1 MPRRI
6 IRARRTVSRRIG
18 IGVIVLTTVSVVIFT
33 AIVWMFIGLNE
44 RQKVILESV
53 REDAVWAAYQTERE
67 AERLLHALADD
78 RSVEG
83 KANITRRFDLLYSR
97 AALISQGAYAA
108 VFEQGKM
115 GAISEELHGL
125 IGTMATIV
133 DGQDEGKSATLQAPL
148 ERFQVLAAELL
159 VAANAAGAERRVSER
174 RELRDTYWRIG
185 VGVSALTIALVL
197 IVILLGLQLIH
208 SSRTGRE
215 IELLSR
221 RNARVARKASAASE
235 AKSAFL
241 ATMSHE
247 IRTPLNGILGV
258 ADLLQDTP
266 LSGDQLRQVDII
278 RQSGTMLLDVINDI
292 LDFSKL
298 ESGAVRF
305 EPSPVALSATF
316 NVVTDMMRRR
326 AGAAGLT
333 FHVSYSDY
341 LLHADANR
349 IRQVLVNLVGNAIK
363 FTEKGQVSLD
373 AKVEDDRLR
382 VEVSDTGPGIAAD
395 AIPLLFRDF
404 TQLDNSSTRSFGGT
418 GLGLAICKRLVDLMG
433 GTIGV
438 DSTPGQGSTFWFE
451 LPVGPVAK
459 LDMAEDRVLATP
471 PHAFSGRVLVVDDNA
486 TNREVSARLLQRLG
500 AETVVAVDG
509 AEALEIVGQTG
520 FDLILMDMQ
529 MPKLD
534 GLSATRRLREQ
545 GYTRPV
551 VGLTAN
557 AYDSDRT
564 ACLDAG
570 MNGHVAKPVT
580 RQKLIDL
587 LLHYL
592 PEASPGEPDGL
603 ADQVD
608 VQQQRSL
615 IEEIGQETFDDLVAQ
630 FRSDMQALLADAHLA
645 SEARDAA
652 GYDRALHTLKG
663 AAQTLGMTT
672 IAHMAQTAR
681 NQPDRLEALLE
692 RAACNPV
699 STYSVA
705 KAS

>member
-1 MPRRI
+1 MPRSI
-6 IRARRTVSRRIG
+6 IRTRRTVSRRIG
-18 IGVIVLTTVSVVIFT
+18 IGVIILTTVSVVIFT

-44 RQKVILESV
+44 RQKVLLESV

-115 GAISEELHGL
+115 GAISGELHGL
-125 IGTMATIV
+125 IETMAAIV
-133 DGQDEGKSATLQAPL
+133 DGQDEGQSEALRAPV

-185 VGVSALTIALVL
+185 VSVSALTIALVL

-258 ADLLQDTP
+258 ADLLQDSP
-266 LSGDQLRQVDII
+266 LSGDQHRQVDII

-305 EPSPVALSATF
+305 EPSPVALSATL
-316 NVVTDMMRRR
+316 NVVTEMMRRR
-326 AGAAGLT
+326 AEAAGLQ
-333 FHVSYSDY
+333 FEVRYSDF
-341 LLHADANR
+341 LIHADANR

-363 FTEKGQVSLD
+363 FTEKGQVSLE
-373 AKVEDDRLR
+373 AAVEGDRLR

-395 AIPLLFRDF
+395 AIPRLFRDF

-438 DSTPGQGSTFWFE
+438 DSAPGKGSTFWFE

-459 LDMAEDRVLATP
+459 LDMVEDCAPATP
-471 PHAFSGRVLVVDDNA
+471 PRTFTGRVLVVDDNA
-486 TNREVSARLLQRLG
+486 TNREVTSRLLQKLG
-500 AETVVAVDG
+500 VETMVACDG
-509 AEALEIVGQTG
+509 IEALELAGQNV
-520 FDLILMDMQ
+520 FELILMDMQ
-529 MPKLD
+529 MPRLD
-534 GLSATRRLREQ
+534 GLSATRRLRGQ
-545 GYTRPV
+545 GYARPV

-557 AYDSDRT
+557 AYDSDRA

-570 MNGHVAKPVT
+570 MNAHVAKPVT
-580 RQKLIDL
+580 RQKLADL

-592 PEASPGEPDGL
+592 PEAKVREPDKI

-608 VQQQRSL
+608 IEQQRAL
-615 IEEIGQETFDDLVAQ
+615 IDEIGQETFDELVVQ
-630 FRSDMQALLADAHLA
+630 FRADMQTLLA
-645 SEARDAA
+645 EARQASDTGDAA
-652 GYDRALHTLKG
+652 LYDRALHTLKG
-663 AAQTLGMTT
+663 AAQTLGMTA
-672 IAHMAQTAR
+672 IAELAQAAR
-681 NQPDRLEALLE
+681 TQKGRLEALCSSGM
-692 RAACNPV
+692 AA
-699 STYSVA
+699 S
-705 KAS
+705 